1 MTANVRGFT
10 TGWLETELAGLLEG
24 GEGRIRIPVLSYLVE
39 HPKGSLVFDTGLHTD
54 MRVDPVARIGRLARH
69 FASELAPDTA
79 VHERTAA
86 LEVTP
91 DMVVCSHLHFDH
103 CGGNGL
109 LGDVPI
115 VVQRTEWEAAHDADP
130 GTGYVPADFET
141 GQDVRLVDG
150 EHDVFGDGTVVCV
163 PTPGHTAGHQSLRV
177 RTAERELVLTGDACY
192 FRRSLETSTLPMF
205 GHDRAEQLRTFDV
218 LRGLEAAGA
227 HLVFGH
233 DPDQWPDD
241 TPRVL

>member
-1 MTANVRGFT
+1 M
-10 TGWLETELAGLLEG
+10 
-24 GEGRIRIPVLSYLVE
+24 LSYLVE

-115 VVQRTEWEAAHDADP
+115 VVQRTEWEAAHGGGP
-130 GTGYVPADFET
+130 W
-141 GQDVRLVDG
+141 DG
-150 EHDVFGDGTVVCV
+150 
-163 PTPGHTAGHQSLRV
+163 LR
-177 RTAERELVLTGDACY
+177 A
-192 FRRSLETSTLPMF
+192 
-205 GHDRAEQLRTFDV
+205 
-218 LRGLEAAGA
+218 RGLRHRAGR
-227 HLVFGH
+227 
-233 DPDQWPDD
+233 P
-241 TPRVL
+241 PRRW